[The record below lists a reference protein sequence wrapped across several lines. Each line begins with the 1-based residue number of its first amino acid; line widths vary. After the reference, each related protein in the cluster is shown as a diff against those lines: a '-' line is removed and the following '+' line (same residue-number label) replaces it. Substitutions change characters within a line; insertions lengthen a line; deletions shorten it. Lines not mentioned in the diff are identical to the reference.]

1 MTATLDDRVEIE
13 QVAARLVKVFP
24 EVPEP
29 SVRDVVATAWSHFD
43 AARSATSCPC
53 SPNATPRRNY
63 APERADRS

>member
-43 AARSATSCPC
+43 GSKVRDFVPVLA
-53 SPNATPRRNY
+53 
-63 APERADRS
+63 ERDAKAKLRTGSS